1 MACISFPVR
10 DHFYHHSDTLYLFI
24 CIDQSF
30 STFYLLHRFHCFS
43 TKWFRHDLNKYATV
57 KKTKCSAVHIVFSRL
72 KKHCKSINAE
82 TFIDDAKWCIE
93 LWKMDREK
101 DCKRPIFKKLKL
113 EYWNAIMDASTI
125 TEWKWKWRISN
136 QISAY
141 NSIHN
146 GFSEWSK
153 ITWMRD
159 FFSIWMLVCSFV
171 HFRVVFDEAT
181 RL

>member
-1 MACISFPVR
+1 MQRCSYSF
-10 DHFYHHSDTLYLFI
+10 L
-24 CIDQSF
+24 SF
-30 STFYLLHRFHCFS
+30 
-43 TKWFRHDLNKYATV
+43 K
-57 KKTKCSAVHIVFSRL
+57 

-93 LWKMDREK
+93 LWKMDWEK

-159 FFSIWMLVCSFV
+159 FFLFECLFV
-171 HFRVVFDEAT
+171 RLFIFEWFSMNYNSHRFDFEQQIAW
-181 RL
+181 

>member
-1 MACISFPVR
+1 MQRCSYSV
-10 DHFYHHSDTLYLFI
+10 LLF
-24 CIDQSF
+24 
-30 STFYLLHRFHCFS
+30 
-43 TKWFRHDLNKYATV
+43 
-57 KKTKCSAVHIVFSRL
+57 KKTL
-72 KKHCKSINAE
+72 CKSINAE

-101 DCKRPIFKKLKL
+101 DCKRSIFKKLKL

-159 FFSIWMLVCSFV
+159 FFLFECLFV
-171 HFRVVFDEAT
+171 RLFIFEWFSMKLLDYNSHRFDFEQQIAW
-181 RL
+181 